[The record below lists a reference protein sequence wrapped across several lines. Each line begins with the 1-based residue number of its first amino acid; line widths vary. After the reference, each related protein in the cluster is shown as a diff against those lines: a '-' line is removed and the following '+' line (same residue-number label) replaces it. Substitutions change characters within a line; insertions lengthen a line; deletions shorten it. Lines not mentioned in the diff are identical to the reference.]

1 MNHFFIILLGWTL
14 GGPFSHFDTAPEE
27 ALLFLNIRTED
38 AITSPLVVVAYS
50 NADDFLTERG
60 TVLKTTRAQDSS
72 LSFEI
77 EGLASGT
84 YALVVFEDRNKNGI
98 LDQNK
103 FGIPQEP
110 FGFSKAK
117 LGLFGPP
124 SFRKASFNFPEES
137 EVEVVLKAF

>member
-1 MNHFFIILLGWTL
+1 MNHFFIFLLGWTV
-14 GGPFSHFDTAPEE
+14 GGPFSPFDAAPEE

-38 AITSPLVVVAYS
+38 TITSPLVVVAYS

-84 YALVVFEDRNKNGI
+84 YALVVFEDLNKNGI

-103 FGIPQEP
+103 LGIPQDP

-137 EVEVVLKAF
+137 VVEVVLKAF

>member
-1 MNHFFIILLGWTL
+1 MNHFFIFLLGWTV
-14 GGPFSHFDTAPEE
+14 GGAFSTLDTNPEGVH
-27 ALLFLNIRTED
+27 LFLTIRTED
-38 AITSPLVVVAYS
+38 TITSPLVVVAYS

-60 TVLKTTRAQDSS
+60 TVLKITRAQDSS
-72 LSFEI
+72 FSFEI
-77 EGLASGT
+77 KGLASGT

-103 FGIPQEP
+103 LGIPQEP

>member
-1 MNHFFIILLGWTL
+1 MNHFFIFLLGWTV
-14 GGPFSHFDTAPEE
+14 GGPFSAFDDAPEE

-38 AITSPLVVVAYS
+38 TITSPLVVVAYS

-72 LSFEI
+72 LSFEVK
-77 EGLASGT
+77 GLDSGT
-84 YALVVFEDRNKNGI
+84 YALVVFEDRNKNGV

-103 FGIPQEP
+103 LGIPQEP

-117 LGLFGPP
+117 LSLFGPP

-137 EVEVVLKAF
+137 EVDVVLKAF

>member
-1 MNHFFIILLGWTL
+1 MNHFFIFYLGWIL
-14 GGPFSHFDTAPEE
+14 GGLLSFFDTAPEE

-38 AITSPLVVVAYS
+38 AITSPLVIVAYS

-60 TVLKTTRAQDSS
+60 TVLKTTRAQHSS
-72 LSFEI
+72 LSFEVK
-77 EGLASGT
+77 GLDSGT
-84 YALVVFEDRNKNGI
+84 YALVVFEDRNKNGV

-103 FGIPQEP
+103 LGIPQEP

-117 LGLFGPP
+117 LSLFGPP

-137 EVEVVLKAF
+137 EVDVVLKAF

>member
-1 MNHFFIILLGWTL
+1 MNHFFIFILGWTL
-14 GGPFSHFDTAPEE
+14 GGLFSPLDKNPEGVH
-27 ALLFLNIRTED
+27 LFLTIRTED
-38 AITSPLVVVAYS
+38 TITSPLVVVAYS

-103 FGIPQEP
+103 LGIPQEP

>member
-1 MNHFFIILLGWTL
+1 MNHFFIFLLGWTI
-14 GGPFSHFDTAPEE
+14 GGPFSPLDTNPEGTP
-27 ALLFLNIRTED
+27 LFLTIRAED

-77 EGLASGT
+77 KGLASGT
-84 YALVVFEDRNKNGI
+84 YALVVFEDLNKNGI

-103 FGIPQEP
+103 LGIPQEP

-124 SFRKASFNFPEES
+124 SFRKSSFNFPEES

>member
-1 MNHFFIILLGWTL
+1 MNHFFIFLLGWTV
-14 GGPFSHFDTAPEE
+14 GGPFSPFDAAPEE

-38 AITSPLVVVAYS
+38 TITSPLVVVAYS

-84 YALVVFEDRNKNGI
+84 YALVVFEDLNKNGI

-103 FGIPQEP
+103 LGIPQEP